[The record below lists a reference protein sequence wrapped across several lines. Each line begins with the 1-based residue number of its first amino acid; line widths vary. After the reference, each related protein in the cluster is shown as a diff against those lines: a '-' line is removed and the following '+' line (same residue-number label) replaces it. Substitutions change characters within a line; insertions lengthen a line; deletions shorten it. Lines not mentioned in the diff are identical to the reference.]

1 MVQDYTFISGP
12 ITVKRVLEEHDH
24 QQFMRSGYRFRII
37 KCVKDPQSQLSPD
50 SLAHYIQHLEKRF
63 AKGHGSSAGSL

>member
-12 ITVKRVLEEHDH
+12 ITVKRVLEEHH
-24 QQFMRSGYRFRII
+24 QQQFMRSGYRFRII
-37 KCVKDPQSQLSPD
+37 KCVTDPHSQLSPD

-63 AKGHGSSAGSL
+63 AKDYGSSTSSL